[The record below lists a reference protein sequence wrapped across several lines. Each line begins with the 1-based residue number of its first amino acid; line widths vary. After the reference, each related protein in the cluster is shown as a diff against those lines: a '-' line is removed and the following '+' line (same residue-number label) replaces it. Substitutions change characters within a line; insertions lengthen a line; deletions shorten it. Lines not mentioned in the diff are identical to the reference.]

1 MAKKNI
7 NIISAREIVS
17 AFRLKHQYWRQ
28 KIEQNKI
35 ASFSRLALFLEDYE
49 NITFADIKDTIVRH
63 LIKLRKR
70 FSIYFP
76 DLDTRTVSWIVDPF
90 NCEIAMIPE

>member
-1 MAKKNI
+1 M
-7 NIISAREIVS
+7 
-17 AFRLKHQYWRQ
+17 
-28 KIEQNKI
+28 
-35 ASFSRLALFLEDYE
+35 FLEDCE

-70 FSIYFP
+70 FSDYFP

-90 NCEIAMIPE
+90 KCEIAMIQEEPSALAEAIEEWMLTTMKVP